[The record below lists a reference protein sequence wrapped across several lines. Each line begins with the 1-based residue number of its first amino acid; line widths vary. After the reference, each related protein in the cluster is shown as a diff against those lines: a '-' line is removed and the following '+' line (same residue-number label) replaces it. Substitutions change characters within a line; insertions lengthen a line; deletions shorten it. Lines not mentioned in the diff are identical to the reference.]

1 MARRQRETS
10 MTCIMVIET
19 EAQARQALKTI
30 LESAG
35 YEVVVAIN
43 GGDALARHSVRPAD
57 LVIADGIEE
66 PPAGARILAVPGGTD
81 QRRAALSERLRLSGA
96 KTFLPKPFRR
106 DDLLDAV
113 RTSLA

>member
-1 MARRQRETS
+1 

-19 EAQARQALKTI
+19 EARARQALKAI

-35 YEVVVAIN
+35 YEVVVAAD
-43 GGDALARHSVRPAD
+43 GPDAHSRHSSRPAD
-57 LVIADGIEE
+57 LVIADGIDE

-81 QRRAALSERLRLSGA
+81 QRRADLSERLRLSGA
-96 KTFLPKPFRR
+96 RTFLPKPFRR

-113 RTSLA
+113 RASLA